1 MERWRAASGRLGGRC
16 GRGLGRRLD
25 RSPGRRLLGL
35 VLAVAWALA
44 APLAAAGQ
52 GAWAPAG
59 PDGRV
64 VTGLAAHPGSRSPLY
79 PSTQPWGVFKS
90 TARAPPWAP
99 ARPPLAPP
107 RLPT

>member
-59 PDGRV
+59 PHGRV
-64 VTGLAAHPGSRSPLY
+64 VPGPAADPGSRSTPHAAH
-79 PSTQPWGVFKS
+79 QPGGVFKGTDS
-90 TARAPPWAP
+90 RATWAP
-99 ARPPLAPP
+99 A
-107 RLPT
+107 